1 MHNKE
6 QKRVNLIFLA
16 IGIIGSVF
24 FIFFGYLLSGI
35 IGAVLDE
42 NIDFLTAFCLVVGN
56 PFDNYFNNI
65 TPVTMIL
72 GFIIYEGIYFLI
84 LMHRKGNGEVAE
96 DLFAPDIIDIA
107 DKSGLDN
114 VNENE
119 IFNGVVSEEIS
130 DTVDQ
135 QSSLGYVSPGE
146 IDNEVNEEPV
156 TVTEERELF
165 FSDEIVTDLLEDYDL
180 SQIKSMLALKA
191 HINIEDAGLLRR
203 MFKPTLSAEEISNYL
218 KMFYE
223 CEVQGLNE

>member
-84 LMHRKGNGEVAE
+84 LMHRKENGEFAE

-119 IFNGVVSEEIS
+119 IFNGMVNEEIS
-130 DTVDQ
+130 DTVNQ

-146 IDNEVNEEPV
+146 INNEVNEEPV

-203 MFKPTLSAEEISNYL
+203 MFKPTMSAEEISNYI

-223 CEVQGLNE
+223 

>member
-42 NIDFLTAFCLVVGN
+42 NIDFLTAFCLVVRN

-107 DKSGLDN
+107 DRSGLDN

-203 MFKPTLSAEEISNYL
+203 MFKPTMSAEEISNYI

-223 CEVQGLNE
+223 

>member
-1 MHNKE
+1 MVMHNKE

-84 LMHRKGNGEVAE
+84 LMHRKENGEVAE

-203 MFKPTLSAEEISNYL
+203 MFKPTMSAEEISNYI

-223 CEVQGLNE
+223 

>member
-203 MFKPTLSAEEISNYL
+203 MFKPTMSAEEISNY
-218 KMFYE
+218 KIGRAH
-223 CEVQGLNE
+223 V

>member
-84 LMHRKGNGEVAE
+84 LMHRKENGEVAE

-114 VNENE
+114 VKENE

-203 MFKPTLSAEEISNYL
+203 MFKPTMSAEEISNYI

-223 CEVQGLNE
+223 

>member
-130 DTVDQ
+130 DIVDQ

-146 IDNEVNEEPV
+146 IDNEVNEEAV

-203 MFKPTLSAEEISNYL
+203 MFKPTMSAEEISNYI

-223 CEVQGLNE
+223 

>member
-146 IDNEVNEEPV
+146 INNEVNEEPV

-203 MFKPTLSAEEISNYL
+203 MFKPTMSAEEISNYI

-223 CEVQGLNE
+223 

>member
-119 IFNGVVSEEIS
+119 IFNGVVSEEIN

-135 QSSLGYVSPGE
+135 QSSFGYVSPGE

-203 MFKPTLSAEEISNYL
+203 MFKSTMSAEEISNYI

-223 CEVQGLNE
+223 

>member
-65 TPVTMIL
+65 NTVTMIL

-203 MFKPTLSAEEISNYL
+203 MFKPTMSAEEISNYI

-223 CEVQGLNE
+223 

>member
-1 MHNKE
+1 MHE

-56 PFDNYFNNI
+56 PFGNYFNNI

-84 LMHRKGNGEVAE
+84 LMHRKENGEVAE

-119 IFNGVVSEEIS
+119 IFNGMVNEEIS
-130 DTVDQ
+130 DTVNQ

-146 IDNEVNEEPV
+146 INNEVNEEPV

-203 MFKPTLSAEEISNYL
+203 MFKPTMSAEEISNYI

-223 CEVQGLNE
+223 

>member
-156 TVTEERELF
+156 TVKEERELF

-203 MFKPTLSAEEISNYL
+203 MFKPTMSAEEISNYI

-223 CEVQGLNE
+223 

>member
-203 MFKPTLSAEEISNYL
+203 MFKSTMSAEEISNYI

-223 CEVQGLNE
+223 

>member
-6 QKRVNLIFLA
+6 QNRGNLIFLA

-56 PFDNYFNNI
+56 PFGNYFNNI

-84 LMHRKGNGEVAE
+84 LMHRKGNGEVSE

-107 DKSGLDN
+107 DKYGLDN
-114 VNENE
+114 INENE
-119 IFNGVVSEEIS
+119 IFNGMVNEEIS
-130 DTVDQ
+130 DTVNQ

-203 MFKPTLSAEEISNYL
+203 MFKPTMSAEEISNYI

-223 CEVQGLNE
+223 

>member
-84 LMHRKGNGEVAE
+84 LMHRKENGEVAE

-165 FSDEIVTDLLEDYDL
+165 FSDEIVTDLLEDYNL

-203 MFKPTLSAEEISNYL
+203 MFKPTMSAEEISNYI

-223 CEVQGLNE
+223 

>member
-96 DLFAPDIIDIA
+96 DLFSPDIIDIA

-203 MFKPTLSAEEISNYL
+203 MFKPTMSAEEISNYI

-223 CEVQGLNE
+223 

>member
-84 LMHRKGNGEVAE
+84 LMTRKGNGEVAE

-130 DTVDQ
+130 DTDDQ

-203 MFKPTLSAEEISNYL
+203 MFKPTMSAEEISNYI

-223 CEVQGLNE
+223 

>member
-56 PFDNYFNNI
+56 PFDNYFNDI

-203 MFKPTLSAEEISNYL
+203 MFKPTMSAEEISNYI

-223 CEVQGLNE
+223 

>member
-42 NIDFLTAFCLVVGN
+42 NIDFLTAFGLVVGN

-203 MFKPTLSAEEISNYL
+203 MFKPTMSAEEISNYI

-223 CEVQGLNE
+223 

>member
-84 LMHRKGNGEVAE
+84 LMHRKGNGEVSE

-146 IDNEVNEEPV
+146 IDNEVNEEAV

-203 MFKPTLSAEEISNYL
+203 MFKPTMSAEEISNYI

-223 CEVQGLNE
+223 

>member
-24 FIFFGYLLSGI
+24 FIFFGYVLSGI

-203 MFKPTLSAEEISNYL
+203 MFKPTMSAEEISNYI

-223 CEVQGLNE
+223 

>member
-72 GFIIYEGIYFLI
+72 GFIIYERIYFLI

-203 MFKPTLSAEEISNYL
+203 MFKSTMSAEEISNYI

-223 CEVQGLNE
+223 

>member
-146 IDNEVNEEPV
+146 IDNEVNEETV

-203 MFKPTLSAEEISNYL
+203 MFKPTMSAEEISNYI

-223 CEVQGLNE
+223 

>member
-24 FIFFGYLLSGI
+24 FIFFCYLLSGI

-203 MFKPTLSAEEISNYL
+203 MFKPTMSAEEISNYI

-223 CEVQGLNE
+223 

>member
-6 QKRVNLIFLA
+6 QKRGNLIFLA
-16 IGIIGSVF
+16 IGILGSVF
-24 FIFFGYLLSGI
+24 FIFVGYLLSGI
-35 IGAVLDE
+35 IGLILDE
-42 NIDFLTAFCLVVGN
+42 NLDFLTAFCMVVGK

-84 LMHRKGNGEVAE
+84 LMRRKGNGEVAE

-119 IFNGVVSEEIS
+119 IFNGMVSGEVSSAE
-130 DTVDQ
+130 DQ
-135 QSSLGYVSPGE
+135 QSSLGYVSPGKIE
-146 IDNEVNEEPV
+146 NEVNEEPV
-156 TVTEERELF
+156 AVAEDRELF

-191 HINIEDAGLLRR
+191 YIDIEDAGLLRR
-203 MFKPTLSAEEISNYL
+203 MFKPTMSAEDISNYI

-223 CEVQGLNE
+223 

>member
-203 MFKPTLSAEEISNYL
+203 MFKPTMSAEEISNYI

-223 CEVQGLNE
+223 

>member
-6 QKRVNLIFLA
+6 QKRGNMIFLA

-56 PFDNYFNNI
+56 PFGNYFNNI

-119 IFNGVVSEEIS
+119 IFNGMVSEEIS

-203 MFKPTLSAEEISNYL
+203 MFKPTMSAEEISNYI

-223 CEVQGLNE
+223 

>member
-96 DLFAPDIIDIA
+96 DLFAPDIIDIS

-146 IDNEVNEEPV
+146 IDNEVNEEAV

-203 MFKPTLSAEEISNYL
+203 MFKPTMSAEEISNYI

-223 CEVQGLNE
+223 

>member
-6 QKRVNLIFLA
+6 QKRVNLIFLV

-119 IFNGVVSEEIS
+119 IFNGVVSEEIN

-203 MFKPTLSAEEISNYL
+203 MFKSTMSAEEISNYI

-223 CEVQGLNE
+223 

>member
-84 LMHRKGNGEVAE
+84 LMHQKGNGEVAE

-135 QSSLGYVSPGE
+135 QSSLGYVSLGE

-203 MFKPTLSAEEISNYL
+203 MFKPTMSAEEISNYI

-223 CEVQGLNE
+223 

>member
-119 IFNGVVSEEIS
+119 IFNGVVSEEII

-203 MFKPTLSAEEISNYL
+203 MFKSTMSAEEISNYI

-223 CEVQGLNE
+223 

>member
-6 QKRVNLIFLA
+6 QNRGNLIFLA

-56 PFDNYFNNI
+56 PFGNYFNNI

-84 LMHRKGNGEVAE
+84 LMHRKGNGEVSE

-119 IFNGVVSEEIS
+119 IFNGMVNEEIS
-130 DTVDQ
+130 DTVNQ

-203 MFKPTLSAEEISNYL
+203 MFKPTMSAEEISNYI

-223 CEVQGLNE
+223 

>member
-84 LMHRKGNGEVAE
+84 LMHRKENGEVAE

-156 TVTEERELF
+156 TVTEERKLF

-203 MFKPTLSAEEISNYL
+203 MFKPTMSAEEISNYI

-223 CEVQGLNE
+223 

>member
-119 IFNGVVSEEIS
+119 IFNGVVSEEIN

-165 FSDEIVTDLLEDYDL
+165 FSDDL

-203 MFKPTLSAEEISNYL
+203 MFKSTMSAEEISNYI

-223 CEVQGLNE
+223 

>member
-84 LMHRKGNGEVAE
+84 LMHRKGNGEVTE

-119 IFNGVVSEEIS
+119 IFDGVVSEEIS

-203 MFKPTLSAEEISNYL
+203 MFKPTMSAEEISNYI

-223 CEVQGLNE
+223 

>member
-84 LMHRKGNGEVAE
+84 LMHQKGNGEVAE

-146 IDNEVNEEPV
+146 IDNEVNKEPV

-203 MFKPTLSAEEISNYL
+203 MFKPTMSAEEISNYI

-223 CEVQGLNE
+223 

>member
-135 QSSLGYVSPGE
+135 QFSLGYVSPDE
-146 IDNEVNEEPV
+146 IDNEVNEEAV

-203 MFKPTLSAEEISNYL
+203 MFKPTMSAEEISNYI

-223 CEVQGLNE
+223 

>member
-135 QSSLGYVSPGE
+135 QSSLGYVSPSE

-203 MFKPTLSAEEISNYL
+203 MFKPTMSAEEISNYI

-223 CEVQGLNE
+223 

>member
-146 IDNEVNEEPV
+146 IDNEVNEKPV

-203 MFKPTLSAEEISNYL
+203 MFKPTMSAEEISNYI

-223 CEVQGLNE
+223 

>member
-96 DLFAPDIIDIA
+96 DLFAPDVIDIA

-203 MFKPTLSAEEISNYL
+203 MFKPTMSAEEISNYI

-223 CEVQGLNE
+223 